1 MPTYLLDPSVCFLN
15 HGSFGSTPKELLD
28 SQQSLRMAMEREPV
42 DFLLREY
49 PGRWEASIDAISEF
63 LGSDREG
70 TVFVHNATSGVNAV
84 ISSLD
89 LGPSDQILT
98 TNHRYDAVRNTFEY
112 AANRRGIE
120 VVEAHVPFPIEDS
133 GVIVEAVT
141 RAITPR
147 TKLLVIDQIS
157 SPTAL
162 IFPVAALIAVARSHG
177 IPVLVD
183 GAHAPGQVDVNLREM
198 APDFWVGNLHKWM
211 CAPKGAAVLYVGE
224 SWRDQIHP
232 TTISHGYGKGLHQE
246 FSWTGTL
253 DPTAWFSAVEAIAL
267 HKAQGGAQ
275 FRAAHHKLVQT
286 GRAVIAR
293 ALGVELPHPDDPG
306 MYGSM
311 ATIPLPCTAEDIPAL
326 FDAVRHE
333 DGIEVPILVW
343 DQRPWVRISGF
354 AGYNRP
360 QQYEQLAAALRR
372 RLISNE

>member
-15 HGSFGSTPKELLD
+15 HGSFGSTPKELLET
-28 SQQSLRMAMEREPV
+28 QQSLRMTMEREPV
-42 DFLLREY
+42 DFLIREY
-49 PGRWEASIDAISEF
+49 ATRWEASIDAVSEF

-70 TVFVHNATSGVNAV
+70 TVFVHNATTGVNAV

-89 LGPSDQILT
+89 FGPEDQILT

-120 VVEAHVPFPIEDS
+120 VVEARVPFPLEDPS
-133 GVIVEAVT
+133 AIVEAVSQ
-141 RAITPR
+141 AITPR
-147 TKLLVIDQIS
+147 TKLLVVDQIS

-162 IFPVAALIAVARSHG
+162 IFPVDALIAVARSHG

-183 GAHAPGQVDVNLREM
+183 GAHAPGQVEVNLREM

-224 SWRDQIHP
+224 PWRDQIHP
-232 TTISHGYGKGLHQE
+232 TTISHGFGQGLHQE
-246 FSWTGTL
+246 FGWTGTQ
-253 DPTAWFSAVEAIAL
+253 DPTAWLCAEEAIAL
-267 HKAQGGAQ
+267 HRAQGGAQ
-275 FRAAHHKLVQT
+275 FRAEHHSLVQA
-286 GRAVIAR
+286 GRRVIAQ
-293 ALGVELPHPDDPG
+293 ALGVDLPHPDDPR

-311 ATIPLPCTAEDIPAL
+311 ATIPLPCTADHVPAL
-326 FDAVRHE
+326 FDAIRHQ

-354 AGYNRP
+354 AGYNQA
-360 QQYEQLAAALRR
+360 QQYERLADALRR
-372 RLISNE
+372 RLISNG